1 MAQDVCKGI
10 VRFGTEDIRIQSD
23 VLAHLWPLLGLL
35 RNAVPAFGD
44 VLRIA
49 LVLDAS
55 AVQRELRWRLAK
67 RQQPSARTALHEL
80 IEAGVVVAFAPH
92 WLDQEIRDHAAEIA
106 SDTKAPVA
114 AVLEEWDSFRQLV
127 RFYPPA
133 AVERASGPDVDDLP
147 YVATHSELA
156 ATGVLTTDPHFLRTS
171 VPVVALTLVPEL
183 RTYARAAA
191 VRVSVSVATMAVGAA
206 AIGAVVLAVKAFVS
220 LPGIAQVS
228 LVAAAVLAV
237 AHPTPRRVI
246 ADLLRKSG
254 VALEIMGDA
263 FAASSAAATAEQS
276 ALASLQSALPPP
288 RRPTALAYARR
299 VCAKSGRPLSL
310 AEIEAQM
317 RSGGLQTRA
326 RDFTPYLRRI
336 MRGSGQFVGVL
347 PNRWALRTARTA
359 GATVAH

>member
-1 MAQDVCKGI
+1 MAHDISKGI
-10 VRFGTEDIRIQSD
+10 VRLGTEDIRIPSD
-23 VLAHLWPLLGLL
+23 VLAQLWPLLDLL
-35 RNAVPAFGD
+35 RKAVPAFGD

-55 AVQRELRWRLAK
+55 AVQCELRWRLAK

-106 SDTKAPVA
+106 GGTKAPTT
-114 AVLEEWDSFRQLV
+114 AVLAEWDSFRRLIA
-127 RFYPPA
+127 FYPPA
-133 AVERASGPDVDDLP
+133 AVERARGPDVDDLP
-147 YVATHSELA
+147 YLAAHSELA
-156 ATGVLTTDPHFLRTS
+156 ASGILTTDHHFLRTR
-171 VPVVALTLVPEL
+171 VPVVALALVPEL

-206 AIGAVVLAVKAFVS
+206 AIGGAVLAVRAFLS
-220 LPGIAQVS
+220 LPGIVQVS
-228 LVAAAVLAV
+228 LVAAAVVAA
-237 AHPTPRRVI
+237 AHPTSRRVI
-246 ADLLRKSG
+246 ADSLRKSG

-299 VCAKSGRPLSL
+299 ACAKSGRPLSL

-317 RSGGLQTRA
+317 RSDGLQTRA

-336 MRGSGQFVGVL
+336 MRGSGQFVEVSAG
-347 PNRWALRTARTA
+347 RWAL
-359 GATVAH
+359 VAPLSGR